1 MSKLRGG
8 GRHGHQ
14 LQQPAATA
22 MNQSWNHHHPH
33 SNGNSNSSN
42 HINNNNGPE
51 LLLTP
56 VRELL
61 SSRDES
67 PVRRLSRPRSRDPD
81 DGDDKD
87 NDDDD
92 VVDDPMRTA
101 LSLPICEI
109 LIIDTSGK
117 PPQAAAPAPA
127 QQQSQTS
134 SSHQQRS
141 LSGRLTIYIT
151 TLSLGFYEFQCLN
164 RNGHDILMAFL
175 RASVDPERIA
185 EGNHHHPS
193 NSFHPDLRST
203 SSVAS
208 SSCLDLDMDAL
219 HDKHFLKHQ
228 QYESWPEKMGRRV
241 NKAISTLSELCAGS
255 SSYLCDYATCCSHPA
270 SASPSVTKEED
281 DDERREDVP
290 HGSTTSAT
298 APPSLTS
305 TLSPSLPSALSP
317 YSKRTKDARKVM
329 IQPPPVSSSQSQ
341 RQSSRSRPDVTFH
354 YSDLELDDADS
365 QSEQPT
371 AVVNTTTTSTSS
383 KQPPGTDA
391 AATPFAL
398 LEAELNIP
406 L

>member
-14 LQQPAATA
+14 QNA
-22 MNQSWNHHHPH
+22 MNHSWNHHQHQQH
-33 SNGNSNSSN
+33 SNGNNNSSP
-42 HINNNNGPE
+42 HHHHNNGPE

-67 PVRRLSRPRSRDPD
+67 PVRRLSRPRSRNDPD
-81 DGDDKD
+81 NDQNDGDD
-87 NDDDD
+87 DDDL
-92 VVDDPMRTA
+92 VDDPTRSA
-101 LSLPICEI
+101 LSLPIAEI

-117 PPQAAAPAPA
+117 PPTVPA
-127 QQQSQTS
+127 QQQQTSSSSS

-151 TLSLGFYEFQCLN
+151 TLSLGYYEFQCLN

-175 RASVDPERIA
+175 RASVDPERIV
-185 EGNHHHPS
+185 EGNHH

-219 HDKHFLKHQ
+219 HDKHFSKHQ

-255 SSYLCDYATCCSHPA
+255 SYLCDYATCCSHPN
-270 SASPSVTKEED
+270 SASPSVTTEQE
-281 DDERREDVP
+281 DERREDVP
-290 HGSTTSAT
+290 HGSTTTSAT
-298 APPSLTS
+298 APASLTS

-317 YSKRTKDARKVM
+317 HSKRSKDARKVM
-329 IQPPPVSSSQSQ
+329 IQPPPVSQSQ
-341 RQSSRSRPDVTFH
+341 QQSSRRPEVTFH

-365 QSEQPT
+365 QPEQP
-371 AVVNTTTTSTSS
+371 AVVNTGSS
-383 KQPPGTDA
+383 QPPGTA
-391 AATPFAL
+391 AATTTTTAPFAA